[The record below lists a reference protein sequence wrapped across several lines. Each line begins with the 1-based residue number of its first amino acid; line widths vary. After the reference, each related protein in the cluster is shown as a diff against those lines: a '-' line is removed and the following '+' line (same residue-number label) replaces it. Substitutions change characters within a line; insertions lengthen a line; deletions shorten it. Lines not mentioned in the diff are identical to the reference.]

1 MIAVYF
7 WQSNAFVNSA
17 DVALGLAL
25 SFFTLISSF
34 DLKTVSNNFTF
45 MKLMQSRLWK
55 HLICLFFLINMLSCL
70 LFLHHVFFSVVLY
83 WRILLS
89 LLQEEM
95 QRVPLLDQLF

>member
-25 SFFTLISSF
+25 RFFTLISSF
-34 DLKTVSNNFTF
+34 DLKTVTF
-45 MKLMQSRLWK
+45 MKLMQSQLWK
-55 HLICLFFLINMLSCL
+55 HFICLFFSPLLINTLSFL
-70 LFLHHVFFSVVLY
+70 LFLHRVFYSVALY

-89 LLQEEM
+89 PLQEEM